1 MPPIRKILG
10 FKRLKSSVNIPFV
23 DGPLS
28 RNNKN
33 IYDALFLSK

>member
-1 MPPIRKILG
+1 MPPIRIILG
-10 FKRLKSSVNIPFV
+10 FKRLKSSVNIPF